1 MWRLSSCRVW
11 FVQAVA
17 IVKHLLEDQQDDS
30 EVLRDLTDL
39 LAAAP
44 DEHMLLLSQG
54 NCTGPF

>member
-1 MWRLSSCRVW
+1 MSSCRVW